1 MGSLLAREG
10 YLDRL
15 AIGLSGICLVHCIAT
30 TVILTLMAS
39 AGGLLLHPLF
49 HEVGLVIAIGIG
61 AVALG
66 RGALEHGMLL
76 PVAVGFLGLGV
87 MAGALTLP
95 HGGMETLSTIFG
107 VGLVAFGHHLN
118 RRALI

>member
-1 MGSLLAREG
+1 VGSVWAREG

-39 AGGLLLHPLF
+39 AGGLLLHPIF

-66 RGALEHGMLL
+66 RGALEHGLLL

-87 MAGALTLP
+87 MAGALSLQ

-118 RRALI
+118 RRALV